1 VPGYR
6 IRSVLGEVVGVTAR
20 THNPFSEGVKGMD
33 GRSNPQLGI
42 ALLRWREDAVRKM
55 VEAAAAM
62 GANAIVGMRF
72 DNRWITTLWSE
83 ICAYGTA
90 VQVSLIP
97 EELPPSPAAP
107 GAPPPAAPPP
117 APDGP
122 PGPPPRHAREDE
134 ERSDTP
140 AAAPASPAP
149 APVKPDL
156 QPPPVSP
163 IQPGS
168 GPVAPATDG
177 ATPAADSPARAPDG
191 PARAPDGPAQAADG
205 PAPEPPAPRR
215 RPSPTPH

>member
-1 VPGYR
+1 MTGMLVVTTDVVPGYR

-90 VQVSLIP
+90 VQVTLMP

-107 GAPPPAAPPP
+107 GAPPPTAAPPP
-117 APDGP
+117 TPEP
-122 PGPPPRHAREDE
+122 PPAGPPPRHAREDG
-134 ERSDTP
+134 ERSGTP
-140 AAAPASPAP
+140 AAAPQSPAP
-149 APVKPDL
+149 VPVRPDL
-156 QPPPVSP
+156 QPEPVSP

-168 GPVAPATDG
+168 GPAAPATDG
-177 ATPAADSPARAPDG
+177 PV
-191 PARAPDGPAQAADG
+191 
-205 PAPEPPAPRR
+205 PEPPAPRR

>member
-1 VPGYR
+1 MTGMLVVTTDEVPGYR
-6 IRSVLGEVVGVTAR
+6 IRGVLGEVVGVTAR

-97 EELPPSPAAP
+97 EALPPPPAAP
-107 GAPPPAAPPP
+107 GAPPPVAPQPDPPP
-117 APDGP
+117 AP
-122 PGPPPRHAREDE
+122 A
-134 ERSDTP
+134 
-140 AAAPASPAP
+140 PAP
-149 APVKPDL
+149 AGEDRSAGEGTPVAS
-156 QPPPVSP
+156 PPPAPEEPVSP
-163 IQPGS
+163 VQPGS
-168 GPVAPATDG
+168 GPA
-177 ATPAADSPARAPDG
+177 
-191 PARAPDGPAQAADG
+191 
-205 PAPEPPAPRR
+205 APEPGGPESGGPESGGPEPGGPDAAPPAPRR
-215 RPSPTPH
+215 RPSPTPR